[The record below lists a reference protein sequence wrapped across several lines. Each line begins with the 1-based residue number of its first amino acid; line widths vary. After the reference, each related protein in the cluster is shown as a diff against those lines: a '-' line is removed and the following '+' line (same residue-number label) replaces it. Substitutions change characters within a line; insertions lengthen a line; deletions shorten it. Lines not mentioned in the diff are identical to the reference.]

1 MEDRQAL
8 LRGLPKVDEVLQDER
23 LFLFFESTPRPLIVE
38 TVREAVGDLRAAVLR
53 GETER
58 IPSRDELVERITGA
72 LTEKNRRVLRRVLNA
87 TGVVLHTNLGRAR
100 LSAEAS
106 RAVGEIADSY
116 CTLEYDIRA
125 GARGSRQDIV
135 EGIVCRVT
143 GAEAAMAVNNNAA
156 ATMLVLAALAR
167 GLEVVVSRGELV
179 EIGGSFRIPDVMSE
193 SGAVLR
199 EVGTTNK
206 TRLADYRSVWASGVT
221 GAFMKVHTS
230 NYRIVGFTEDVP
242 LASMAELGREL
253 SVPVIYDMG
262 NGLLADLSRYGLEEP
277 TVTDALKAGADVV
290 LFSGDKL
297 LGGPQ
302 AGIIVGRKTYIDR
315 MKSHPLARAF
325 RVDKM
330 TLAALEAT
338 FTQYIDR
345 DRALKDIPVLR
356 MICAKTEELRARAE
370 RFGEMLTAACPGL
383 RVEVEACE
391 DQVGGGSAPTS
402 RLPGFGVSVRQEGL
416 SAQKLERRLRKAPVP
431 LIVRVG
437 HDRVLVDVRTLAEEE
452 LALAVE
458 AFVCAKGGEN

>member
-179 EIGGSFRIPDVMSE
+179 EIGGSFRRPDVMSE

-221 GAFMKVHTS
+221 GTDSSRPSSAMEARGTS
-230 NYRIVGFTEDVP
+230 
-242 LASMAELGREL
+242 
-253 SVPVIYDMG
+253 SVK
-262 NGLLADLSRYGLEEP
+262 P
-277 TVTDALKAGADVV
+277 TM
-290 LFSGDKL
+290 
-297 LGGPQ
+297 
-302 AGIIVGRKTYIDR
+302 R
-315 MKSHPLARAF
+315 
-325 RVDKM
+325 
-330 TLAALEAT
+330 
-338 FTQYIDR
+338 
-345 DRALKDIPVLR
+345 
-356 MICAKTEELRARAE
+356 
-370 RFGEMLTAACPGL
+370 
-383 RVEVEACE
+383 
-391 DQVGGGSAPTS
+391 
-402 RLPGFGVSVRQEGL
+402 
-416 SAQKLERRLRKAPVP
+416 
-431 LIVRVG
+431 
-437 HDRVLVDVRTLAEEE
+437 
-452 LALAVE
+452 
-458 AFVCAKGGEN
+458 

>member
-38 TVREAVGDLRAAVLR
+38 TVREAVEDLRAAVLR

-167 GLEVVVSRGELV
+167 GQEVVVSRGELWRS
-179 EIGGSFRIPDVMSE
+179 GGSFRIPDVMSE

-221 GAFMKVHTS
+221 GAFMKVHTQQLPHRWL
-230 NYRIVGFTEDVP
+230 YRGC
-242 LASMAELGREL
+242 AS
-253 SVPVIYDMG
+253 
-262 NGLLADLSRYGLEEP
+262 GLHGG
-277 TVTDALKAGADVV
+277 AGAGTVRA
-290 LFSGDKL
+290 GDL
-297 LGGPQ
+297 
-302 AGIIVGRKTYIDR
+302 
-315 MKSHPLARAF
+315 
-325 RVDKM
+325 
-330 TLAALEAT
+330 
-338 FTQYIDR
+338 
-345 DRALKDIPVLR
+345 
-356 MICAKTEELRARAE
+356 
-370 RFGEMLTAACPGL
+370 
-383 RVEVEACE
+383 
-391 DQVGGGSAPTS
+391 
-402 RLPGFGVSVRQEGL
+402 
-416 SAQKLERRLRKAPVP
+416 
-431 LIVRVG
+431 
-437 HDRVLVDVRTLAEEE
+437 
-452 LALAVE
+452 
-458 AFVCAKGGEN
+458 

>member
-1 MEDRQAL
+1 MC
-8 LRGLPKVDEVLQDER
+8 
-23 LFLFFESTPRPLIVE
+23 I
-38 TVREAVGDLRAAVLR
+38 
-53 GETER
+53 
-58 IPSRDELVERITGA
+58 RDS
-72 LTEKNRRVLRRVLNA
+72 LNA

-230 NYRIVGFTEDVP
+230 NYRIVGFTGDVP

-253 SVPVIYDMG
+253 SVDVYKRQGICSG
-262 NGLLADLSRYGLEEP
+262 GLLR
-277 TVTDALKAGADVV
+277 
-290 LFSGDKL
+290 
-297 LGGPQ
+297 
-302 AGIIVGRKTYIDR
+302 R
-315 MKSHPLARAF
+315 
-325 RVDKM
+325 RV
-330 TLAALEAT
+330 
-338 FTQYIDR
+338 
-345 DRALKDIPVLR
+345 RALRGPYAVSYTHLDVYKR
-356 MICAKTEELRARAE
+356 
-370 RFGEMLTAACPGL
+370 
-383 RVEVEACE
+383 
-391 DQVGGGSAPTS
+391 QPTG
-402 RLPGFGVSVRQEGL
+402 RCWKRQG
-416 SAQKLERRLRKAPVP
+416 
-431 LIVRVG
+431 
-437 HDRVLVDVRTLAEEE
+437 T
-452 LALAVE
+452 
-458 AFVCAKGGEN
+458 

>member
-116 CTLEYDIRA
+116 CTLEYDIKA

-206 TRLADYRSVWASGVT
+206 TGLADYRSVWASGVT

-230 NYRIVGFTEDVP
+230 N
-242 LASMAELGREL
+242 
-253 SVPVIYDMG
+253 
-262 NGLLADLSRYGLEEP
+262 
-277 TVTDALKAGADVV
+277 
-290 LFSGDKL
+290 
-297 LGGPQ
+297 
-302 AGIIVGRKTYIDR
+302 
-315 MKSHPLARAF
+315 
-325 RVDKM
+325 
-330 TLAALEAT
+330 
-338 FTQYIDR
+338 
-345 DRALKDIPVLR
+345 
-356 MICAKTEELRARAE
+356 
-370 RFGEMLTAACPGL
+370 
-383 RVEVEACE
+383 
-391 DQVGGGSAPTS
+391 
-402 RLPGFGVSVRQEGL
+402 
-416 SAQKLERRLRKAPVP
+416 
-431 LIVRVG
+431 
-437 HDRVLVDVRTLAEEE
+437 
-452 LALAVE
+452 
-458 AFVCAKGGEN
+458 